1 MNIKEFFNKLKVTY
15 SGFFLAV
22 IMFFSLLFLSYLF
35 YSGYTLKQSQ
45 KQIKEYYE
53 NHIRMAD
60 SLYCNLSSYNRFLI
74 KESYCSSH
82 AILTDSLINKTL
94 GSDKILSDE
103 QYKKLSWVI
112 SEHFNQISK
121 QEKLY
126 SSKITQD
133 SLRLNMERILLEGQT
148 KSLVDLHLNKV
159 DNEYTNI
166 TIWAAILTVIFL
178 VFSFFSIMKTEE
190 LISQGKE
197 SIQDIKK
204 LKEEGAESVKSIEVE
219 KVWRLKNLE
228 KMELDFIER
237 YKSYRE
243 NVEKN
248 IQQVHSELLA
258 QYQQVD
264 SAQQSIRNDYNVL
277 LQSLYNQYTSIF
289 ENKIREL
296 DNVIKSTNITQS
308 QFDVMDKDQSNQNE
322 KGEKENGQ

>member
-1 MNIKEFFNKLKVTY
+1 MNIKDFFNNLKATY

-133 SLRLNMERILLEGQT
+133 SLRLSMERVLLEGQT

-197 SIQDIKK
+197 GIQDIKK
-204 LKEEGAESVKSIEVE
+204 LKEEGAESVKSIAKE
-219 KVWRLKNLE
+219 KEKQKKELEEMRLDFLEKYKSDQKNLE
-228 KMELDFIER
+228 KNIEQINKEAVES
-237 YKSYRE
+237 YKKSE
-243 NVEKN
+243 S
-248 IQQVHSELLA
+248 IQM
-258 QYQQVD
+258 
-264 SAQQSIRNDYNVL
+264 SIQNGYKAS
-277 LQSLYNQYTSIF
+277 LQAFYNQYNEIF
-289 ENKIREL
+289 ENKIKDL
-296 DNVIKSTNITQS
+296 DNIIKIIQS
-308 QFDVMDKDQSNQNE
+308 RLDDMDKDQSNQNE
-322 KGEKENGQ
+322 KGDKENE